1 MNHRNEF
8 RCFGK
13 SELGQSDD
21 YFTCDI
27 VLESFFSGR
36 LLKKV
41 NFDLIFWLMVWW
53 SHSGNFL
60 QNIDDLSS

>member
-27 VLESFFSGR
+27 VLESFFLGR

-41 NFDLIFWLMVWW
+41 NFDLIIWLMVCLVVTFW
-53 SHSGNFL
+53 
-60 QNIDDLSS
+60 